1 MLGHW
6 GDLSAR
12 DLQKEVESAAT
23 MLYTWLLKEANPAL
37 WRQAKQTTMTWK
49 KWILPEITMKN
60 LLSMARDFSVHL
72 HSRVMS
78 YVASGSEK
86 RAVLL

>member
-23 MLYTWLLKEANPAL
+23 MLYKWLLKESNPVL
-37 WRQAKQTTMTWK
+37 LSCGAKQNYHYVE
-49 KWILPEITMKN
+49 EIDSSRDYDEK
-60 LLSMARDFSVHL
+60 LSVYCQGLCGAPTLACH
-72 HSRVMS
+72 
-78 YVASGSEK
+78 
-86 RAVLL
+86 VLCRQRK